1 MANQPEAEDRD
12 QSLTNACN
20 ELARRAQLAHQPDSE
35 DIAQDACVRA
45 LQLERP
51 QTVREP
57 LRYLSRVA
65 RNLFIDRQRR
75 RGRGAKLFNASTD
88 AGLTASDS
96 IDPERTL
103 SANQDLILAL
113 AAIAALPPRCQE
125 AFRMHRFEGES
136 YAVVARRMG
145 ISASMVEKH
154 IARAMLRI
162 NDALRKG
169 NELEPGL

>member
-1 MANQPEAEDRD
+1 MANQPEAEDID
-12 QSLTNACN
+12 LSLTNACN
-20 ELARRAQLAHQPDSE
+20 ELARRAPHSQQMDSE
-35 DIAQDACVRA
+35 DIAQEACVRA
-45 LQLERP
+45 LQIEEP

-57 LRYLSRVA
+57 FRYLSRVA

-75 RGRGAKLFNASTD
+75 RGREATLFDSSAD
-88 AGLTASDS
+88 AGLKASDS
-96 IDPERTL
+96 IDPERIL
-103 SANQDLILAL
+103 SAKQDLNLAL

-145 ISASMVEKH
+145 ISTSMVEKH
-154 IARAMLRI
+154 IARAMLQI

-169 NELEPGL
+169 NEVETGR